1 MIRSSMTGAVLI
13 ASLVAMAASAAP
25 APAADEPHHVA
36 AAALRAM
43 VATTKDG
50 VVIAPVP
57 TGAGATVLM
66 VRRDRGGE
74 VEVHDHLNDE
84 FVVQAGHAVVRVG
97 GTVSGNRQTAPGEW
111 RGGTMEGGSFYRLS
125 PGDVLWIPAGQPH
138 QTLVS
143 TGGSFSYLA
152 FKFEAKPDPAGQ

>member
-1 MIRSSMTGAVLI
+1 MNWAFKIGGLAILTL
-13 ASLVAMAASAAP
+13 AATTAA
-25 APAADEPHHVA
+25 AWAADAPHHVQA
-36 AAALRAM
+36 AELRAM

-50 VVIAPVP
+50 VVTAPVP
-57 TGAGATVLM
+57 AGPGATILM
-66 VRRDRGGE
+66 VRRDRDGE
-74 VEVHDHLNDE
+74 VEVHERLNDE

-111 RGGTMEGGSFYRLS
+111 RGGTLDGGSFYHLG

-143 TGGSFSYLA
+143 KGGSFSYLA
-152 FKFEAKPDPAGQ
+152 FKFEAKPAS

>member
-1 MIRSSMTGAVLI
+1 MAG
-13 ASLVAMAASAAP
+13 MAAAGLLAAGL
-25 APAADEPHHVA
+25 ASGTTARAADAPHHVQA
-36 AAALRAM
+36 AKLKAM

-50 VVIAPVP
+50 VIIAPVP

-66 VRRDRGGE
+66 VRRDRDGD
-74 VEVHDHLNDE
+74 VEVHEHLNDE

-111 RGGTMEGGSFYRLS
+111 RGGTITDGSFYHLS

-138 QTLVS
+138 QTLVGK
-143 TGGSFSYLA
+143 GGSFSYLA
-152 FKFEAKPDPAGQ
+152 VKFEAKPGGGA